1 MKQKEKL
8 KKLLQNQQDNYYYNK
23 ADSPTPATEP
33 TTLAPVT
40 IIHGTSLVASAGWLG
55 LEDWFGRKTE
65 LRTFI
70 SMLKC
75 NISWRSDRN

>member
-40 IIHGTSLVASAGWLG
+40 IIHGTSLVASAG
-55 LEDWFGRKTE
+55 
-65 LRTFI
+65 
-70 SMLKC
+70 
-75 NISWRSDRN
+75 